1 MLEFL
6 RNHWKGMVFGA
17 IAFAIVALSIA
28 AVILLFPPAGA
39 LISALAATPLFA
51 YMGAAAFGVAT
62 ASVALAG
69 ALAVTSGLLVLKG
82 IASLIGKLFNPSS
95 QTQAEKEEY
104 VQLFQENEINKN
116 QDQQPSVLKPI
127 FIPQEQQQ
135 QDNSAIN
142 GQDGAT
148 AARISTGVTQQDN
161 SAINGQDGVGKKT
174 STPVSIN
181 VVGMFNKQNP
191 PIQEE
196 EEEEEQHDKIPQQ
209 KAQ

>member
-6 RNHWKGMVFGA
+6 RNHWKGVVFGA

-82 IASLIGKLFNPSS
+82 IASLVGKLFNPSS
-95 QTQAEKEEY
+95 QSQAEEY
-104 VQLFQENEINKN
+104 VVLKLNEDEEDEQRTSTPLSQLHQKDKSKGLKN
-116 QDQQPSVLKPI
+116 NDSQDQQP
-127 FIPQEQQQ
+127 
-135 QDNSAIN
+135 
-142 GQDGAT
+142 
-148 AARISTGVTQQDN
+148 
-161 SAINGQDGVGKKT
+161 
-174 STPVSIN
+174 PVSIPK
-181 VVGMFNKQNP
+181 VGMFKQKP
-191 PIQEE
+191 PTIGIQENQ
-196 EEEEEQHDKIPQQ
+196 EEEQHDDLIPKQ
-209 KAQ
+209 KV

>member
-82 IASLIGKLFNPSS
+82 IASLVGKLFNPSS
-95 QTQAEKEEY
+95 QTQAEEY
-104 VQLFQENEINKN
+104 VVLNRNEDEEDKQKPSTLLPQLLQKNEINKKLLKDN
-116 QDQQPSVLKPI
+116 DSQDQQPPVL
-127 FIPQEQQQ
+127 EQRQ
-135 QDNSAIN
+135 QDDSVIE
-142 GQDGAT
+142 G
-148 AARISTGVTQQDN
+148 S
-161 SAINGQDGVGKKT
+161 QDGVDKKT
-174 STPVSIN
+174 STPVSIPK
-181 VVGMFNKQNP
+181 VGMFKQEP
-191 PIQEE
+191 PTIDIQENQ
-196 EEEEEQHDKIPQQ
+196 EEEQHDESPKQKVQQ
-209 KAQ
+209 

>member
-82 IASLIGKLFNPSS
+82 IASLVGKLFNPSS
-95 QTQAEKEEY
+95 QTQAEEY
-104 VQLFQENEINKN
+104 VVLNRNEDEEDKQKPSTLLPQLLQKNEINKKLLKDN
-116 QDQQPSVLKPI
+116 DSQDQQPPVL
-127 FIPQEQQQ
+127 EQRQ
-135 QDNSAIN
+135 QDDSVIE
-142 GQDGAT
+142 G
-148 AARISTGVTQQDN
+148 S
-161 SAINGQDGVGKKT
+161 QDGVDKKT
-174 STPVSIN
+174 STPVSIPK
-181 VVGMFNKQNP
+181 VGMFKQP
-191 PIQEE
+191 PTIDIQENQ
-196 EEEEEQHDKIPQQ
+196 EEEQHDDLSPAKQ
-209 KAQ
+209 KVQ